1 MRMGYEYKIMLSVT
15 DEEREGLIDFIEQ
28 LNSKNVS
35 LARHAPSVTLQQ
47 DDDGLYICQF
57 VSSNVWQ
64 GLEAL
69 REYLAER
76 KLKYRVEE
84 L

>member
-1 MRMGYEYKIMLSVT
+1 MGYEYKITLSAT

-28 LNSKNVS
+28 LKSKNDS
-35 LARHAPSVTLQQ
+35 LARHAPSVTVQQ
-47 DDDGLYICQF
+47 EDDGLYICQF
-57 VSSNVWQ
+57 WSSNVWQ

-69 REYLAER
+69 REYLAKR
-76 KLKYRVEE
+76 KLRYTVEE